1 MTVITGSTKMS
12 SMPVLPV
19 DEMCA
24 DLTDYEERLVRA
36 AFNRTTGKIR
46 ATKPFRRISADAEF

>member
-1 MTVITGSTKMS
+1 MS